1 MRRNLSVAL
10 VIARRILR
18 QRIRDRSA
26 LVFAVIT
33 PLGLALAFSVLIPN
47 DFSSFHTR
55 FVIVD
60 HDGGTAASHLIDD
73 AFGSLAKA
81 GVADVDR
88 IATDAEARAILDDGN
103 AGAMV
108 VIPAGFSQAIQSAT
122 PTSIQLLGGQFP
134 ASFELARAV
143 VARFASEAGAAQ
155 LMVATA
161 TGSSGAAPTA
171 VQAALATL
179 AQPAPIA
186 EVEDQT
192 PSRQADR
199 ATFYAAAM
207 AIMFVFFATQYGA
220 LAIHADRQAGTLTRL
235 LAAPVAPGSMLLGA
249 ALASLA
255 LGAAAMTVL
264 IIGTTL
270 FVHATWGPPLLVAAL
285 VAAGVVAATG
295 ISLVVA
301 TFARTPQQAGA
312 LNSIVAL
319 SLAALGGVFLPLS
332 QAPSSIVTLSQI
344 TPHAWFLRG
353 IDTLADP
360 AATVADLAPSL
371 LVLLA
376 MGLALGA
383 LGLFRARKA
392 LVTA

>member
-1 MRRNLSVAL
+1 MHPNLVAAL

-26 LVFAVIT
+26 IVFAVIT

-47 DFSSFHTR
+47 DFQTFHTR

-60 HDGGTAASHLIDD
+60 HDGGPAASHLVND
-73 AFGSLAKA
+73 AFGSLAAA
-81 GVADVDR
+81 GVAEVDT
-88 IATDAEARAILDDGN
+88 IGTEAEARAELDAGN
-103 AGAMV
+103 AGAMIV
-108 VIPAGFSQAIQSAT
+108 VPAGFSQAIASGQ
-122 PTSIQLLGGQFP
+122 PTQIQLLGGQFP
-134 ASFELARAV
+134 SSFEVARAV
-143 VARFASEAGAAQ
+143 VTRFASEADAAQ

-161 TGSSGAAPTA
+161 AATGDAAT
-171 VQAALATL
+171 VQAAVATL
-179 AQPAPIA
+179 GQPAPIA

-192 PSRQADR
+192 PSRQAGL

-220 LAIHADRQAGTLTRL
+220 LAIHADRQTGTLTRL
-235 LAAPVAPGSMLLGA
+235 LAAPVAAGSMLFGA
-249 ALASLA
+249 ALASLV
-255 LGAAAMTVL
+255 LGAVAMTVL
-264 IIGTTL
+264 VFGTTVL
-270 FVHATWGPPLLVAAL
+270 VHAAWGPPLLVAVL
-285 VAAGVVAATG
+285 VAAGVIAASG
-295 ISLVVA
+295 ISMVVA
-301 TFARTPQQAGA
+301 TLARTPQQAGA
-312 LNSIVAL
+312 LNAIVAL

-360 AATVADLAPSL
+360 SATLGDILPSV

-376 MGLALGA
+376 MGLGLGA
-383 LGLFRARKA
+383 IGLIRARKA
-392 LVTA
+392 QVAA

>member
-1 MRRNLSVAL
+1 MRRNLVAAL

-26 LVFAVIT
+26 IVFAVIT

-47 DFSSFHTR
+47 DFTTFHTR
-55 FVIVD
+55 IVIVD
-60 HDGGTAASHLIDD
+60 HDGGPAASHLIDD
-73 AFGSLAKA
+73 AYGALRTA

-88 IATDAEARAILDDGN
+88 IGTDADARAELEAGN

-108 VIPAGFSQAIQSAT
+108 VPAGFSQAITSGA
-122 PTSIQLLGGQFP
+122 PTQILLLGGQFP
-134 ASFELARAV
+134 ASFELAKAV
-143 VARFASEAGAAQ
+143 AERYASEAGAAQ

-161 TGSSGAAPTA
+161 TSSGSADPTL

-179 AQPAPIA
+179 GQPAPIA
-186 EVEDQT
+186 EAEDQT

-220 LAIHADRQAGTLTRL
+220 LAIHADRQTGTLTRL
-235 LAAPVAPGSMLLGA
+235 LAAPVAPGAMLFGA
-249 ALASLA
+249 AFASLA
-255 LGAAAMTVL
+255 LGATAMTVL
-264 IIGTTL
+264 IVGTTL
-270 FVHATWGPPLLVAAL
+270 LVHAAWGPPLLVALL
-285 VAAGVVAATG
+285 VIAGVIAATG
-295 ISLVVA
+295 ISMLVA

-312 LNSIVAL
+312 LNAIVAL

-332 QAPSSIVTLSQI
+332 QAPASIVVLSQI

-360 AATVADLAPSL
+360 SAGIVDILPSL
-371 LVLLA
+371 VVLLA
-376 MGLALGA
+376 IGVGLGA
-383 LGLFRARKA
+383 VGMVRARKA
-392 LVTA
+392 LVP

>member
-1 MRRNLSVAL
+1 MRQDLVAAL

-26 LVFAVIT
+26 LVFAVLT

-47 DFSSFHTR
+47 DFQSFHTR

-60 HDGGTAASHLIDD
+60 HDGGPAARHLVDD
-73 AFGSLAKA
+73 AFGALPKA
-81 GVADVDR
+81 GIADVDLLS
-88 IATDAEARAILDDGN
+88 TDAEARAELEAGN

-108 VIPAGFSQAIQSAT
+108 VIPEGFSQAISSGT
-122 PTSIQLLGGQFP
+122 PTRIELLGGQYP
-134 ASFELARAV
+134 SSFEVARAV
-143 VARFASEAGAAQ
+143 ASRFASEAGAVQ

-161 TGSSGAAPTA
+161 IGSGQPDPAVMGAAMTA
-171 VQAALATL
+171 LD
-179 AQPAPIA
+179 QPPPIA
-186 EVEDQT
+186 EVDDPA
-192 PSRQADR
+192 PSRQAGR

-235 LAAPVAPGSMLLGA
+235 LAAPVAAGSMLFGA
-249 ALASLA
+249 SLASLA
-255 LGAAAMTVL
+255 LGATAMTVL
-264 IIGTTL
+264 IVATTL
-270 FVHATWGPPLLVAAL
+270 LVHATWGPPLLVAVL
-285 VAAGVVAATG
+285 VLAAVIAASG
-295 ISLVVA
+295 ISMVVA

-319 SLAALGGVFLPLS
+319 SMAALGGVFLPLS
-332 QAPSSIVTLSQI
+332 QAPSSIVTLSQV

-360 AATVADLAPSL
+360 AATVTDILPSL

-376 MGLALGA
+376 MGLGLGA
-383 LGLFRARKA
+383 VGLIRARRA
-392 LVTA
+392 LAA

>member
-161 TGSSGAAPTA
+161 TGSSGAAPAA

-270 FVHATWGPPLLVAAL
+270 LVHATWGPPLLVAAL